1 MAKIHVECLIV
12 MTIGLAIAAVS
23 SAEESIPQGRRKTGS
38 SSCVEV
44 NDRWSRED
52 AKQLLLR
59 WCEALV
65 AYQVKEHPDPCV
77 IGSFPCPACGLAH
90 GRTGDAAYP
99 LLWAYSMTKRKEFL
113 DAAVLAVDWS
123 ERMMVR
129 ADGGNYND
137 YRSGWWGITVF
148 SQIAMGKTLLRFGH
162 LLPKDAYG
170 RWMDIFKR
178 QTAFIRRRFMEPS
191 FAEANVNY
199 PAAFCEAMVLA
210 SKLTGDAGCLCDAE
224 KTARSIRRLF
234 TADGLLAGE
243 DHPPDAVSPRGR
255 RPIDLAYNCE
265 ETIPS
270 LIAYAAETGDRAF
283 ENEVLDCAMNHL
295 EFFLPDGGLDDSA
308 GSRSAKWTYYGS
320 RTSDGMLPMLAAL
333 AKKSRP
339 GAVRAIDRHLRLL
352 ERCTLA
358 SGVLAGGIDYAA
370 ANEPGCLHHGFTHA
384 KSLAELLMDGNVPET
399 APVAELPREKARG
412 LSVYP
417 SMGVHLASVGDW
429 RVTFSA
435 NDAFSG
441 PESATVG
448 GGSPTLLWHRKAGLL
463 AAGTMSEYSLVEPQ
477 NMQDLR
483 HEREVLSAT
492 PRFERGKEKS
502 CQDCAVDVVA
512 EEHNGEI
519 LYSVRGRWMSA
530 KWTVGEGGI
539 RLTATTDGA
548 GRFVFP
554 VVVRSGDS
562 VRVEGN
568 RALVRKGG
576 VTVAL
581 KSNAAISLVKT
592 DRGERAFTPIAGLLT
607 AQFAFPVADR
617 MPFEFFISV
626 E

>member
-1 MAKIHVECLIV
+1 MKIIV
-12 MTIGLAIAAVS
+12 IIIGLLMAAAS
-23 SAEESIPQGRRKTGS
+23 FAEELVLQGCCNMERASHR
-38 SSCVEV
+38 EAD
-44 NDRWSRED
+44 DRWSRDD
-52 AKQLLLR
+52 AKKLLTR
-59 WCEALV
+59 WCDALV
-65 AYQVKEHPDPCV
+65 AYQVKEHFDPCV
-77 IGSFPCPACGLAH
+77 LGSFPCPACGLAH

-99 LLWAYSMTKRKEFL
+99 LLCAYSLTGRKEFL

-148 SQIAMGKTLLRFGH
+148 SQIAMGKTLVRFGH
-162 LLPKDAYG
+162 LLPKDTHG

-178 QTAFIRRRFMEPS
+178 QTTFIRKRFMDPS
-191 FAEANVNY
+191 FAAANVNY
-199 PAAFCEAMVLA
+199 QAAFCEAMVLA

-224 KTARSIRRLF
+224 KTAKSIRRLF
-234 TADGLLAGE
+234 TSDGLLAGE

-265 ETIPS
+265 ETLPA
-270 LIAYAAETGDRAF
+270 LIAYAAERGDRAL
-283 ENEVLDCAMNHL
+283 EKEVLDCAMNHL
-295 EFFLPDGGLDDSA
+295 EFLLPDGGLDDSA

-358 SGVLAGGIDYAA
+358 SGILVGGVDYAS

-384 KSLAELLMDGNVPET
+384 KSLADLLMDEDVPES
-399 APVAELPREKARG
+399 APAAELPREKAKG
-412 LSVYP
+412 LSAYP

-448 GGSPTLLWHRKAGLL
+448 GGSPTLLWHMKAGLL
-463 AAGTMSEYSLVEPQ
+463 AAGTMSEYSLIEPQ

-492 PRFERGKEKS
+492 PRFERGKEKN
-502 CQDCAVDVVA
+502 CQDRNVDVVA
-512 EEHNGEI
+512 EERDGDI
-519 LYSVRGRWMSA
+519 LYGVSGRWLSA
-530 KWTVGEGGI
+530 KWTVCKDGV
-539 RLTATTDGA
+539 RMTAIMEGA

-554 VVVRSGDS
+554 VVVRPGDS
-562 VRVEGN
+562 VKVEGD
-568 RALVRKGG
+568 RVFVRKDV
-576 VTVAL
+576 VTVVL
-581 KSNAAISLVKT
+581 KSNAAVSIVTT
-592 DRGERAFTPIAGLLT
+592 DRGERAFTPIGGFMT
-607 AQFAFPVADR
+607 AQFVFPVADR
-617 MPFEFFISV
+617 MPFKFSISV